1 MNVAASAALLLLVLG
16 ISGGAWHLWTPHT
29 PAIIPAGRFPIAAG
43 LLLATFAC
51 ARSLI
56 KQHRFPKLH
65 ECTDPVVW
73 SLGLVALFCSEW
85 LVRPWGFFADPY
97 SRGPIIVGAILF
109 AWLLTLRWS
118 SLLKVWALGSVALLI
133 ATFVSESRGELLLS
147 DDHAMFLFRLKLLKE
162 HFPSIP
168 FWSPLWNTGF
178 DARDFFATGALNAFI
193 ISSPLVYLFPV
204 ESVYNFIIIGILWV
218 LVPGCSYA
226 ASRILGGNRTASCIA
241 ALLAC
246 SLSLIWYRWALKYG
260 TIGFITS
267 TGLLPLVVALALR
280 FIESP
285 TPRWRDCL
293 ALALLSTLMFLWS
306 PSALAVLP
314 LGIVALLR
322 LPRLVVSPRHV
333 LTALLLVCLNVP
345 WVSMMW
351 TVSNVGSF
359 LNAEGSGA
367 PSAIQATATGENA
380 EVEGDT
386 PAQAPPPVQQ
396 NFRHRKGSLDT
407 RRAMQELHTQA
418 TATNPLLV
426 IFSIPAILV
435 LGGRKRLTYALTAGW
450 LLFLGTFGVSL
461 KPQLELDR
469 MGTIASMLCVV
480 PVSAYLVRLFESA
493 TESKW
498 RKIAA
503 VLAGG
508 FLLASPLS
516 ASTIIQNRSGE
527 RYQFQ
532 NEQMKSLAQFLAH
545 SQTSGRVLFSGCVL
559 HEVNGAHIAPIALW
573 ADKQLIATSYAHNI
587 WQYTQPFPAI
597 ALQSK
602 ESGIRDYLDLMNV
615 SIVFAHEP
623 DWINLFRRY
632 PAEYREVYV
641 GPKLHAFERIS
652 YQPTFFLQG
661 DGRDY
666 AFTSGSVTFTPTT
679 ERVVLKLKYFPF
691 LKSTQCELKPFKAP
705 YALEFIE
712 LTGCTPGAPVTIAS
726 ASPLER
732 LMAQRGPKS

>member
-1 MNVAASAALLLLVLG
+1 MNVAATAALLLLVLG
-16 ISGGAWHLWTPHT
+16 FSGGAWHPWMPHI
-29 PAIIPAGRFPIAAG
+29 PAVIPAGRFPVAAG

-56 KQHRFPKLH
+56 REHRLPRLQ
-65 ECTDPVVW
+65 ECTNPVVW
-73 SLGLVALFCSEW
+73 SLGLVAIFCSEW
-85 LVRPWGFFADPY
+85 LVRSWGFFADPF
-97 SRGPIIVGAILF
+97 SRGPIIIGAILF

-118 SLLKVWALGSVALLI
+118 SLLKLWAIGSLILLI
-133 ATFVSESRGELLLS
+133 ATFVSESDGELLLA
-147 DDHAMFLFRLKLLKE
+147 DDHAMFLFRLRLLKE

-178 DARDFFATGALNAFI
+178 DARDFFATGALNAFL
-193 ISSPLVYLFPV
+193 ISSPLVYLFAV
-204 ESVYNFIIIGILWV
+204 ESVYNVIIISILWV

-246 SLSLIWYRWALKYG
+246 SVSLIWYRWALKYG

-267 TGLLPLVVALALR
+267 TALLPLVFALALH

-285 TPRWRDCL
+285 KPRWRDCL
-293 ALALLSTLMFLWS
+293 ALALLSSLMFLWS

-314 LGIVALLR
+314 LGIVV
-322 LPRLVVSPRHV
+322 LPRLPKLILSPRHL
-333 LTALLLVCLNVP
+333 LTAVLIASLNLP
-345 WVSMMW
+345 WIAMMW

-359 LNAEGSGA
+359 LHAESAGA
-367 PSAIQATATGENA
+367 PSTIEASETEEEYHAHDAA
-380 EVEGDT
+380 AHVE
-386 PAQAPPPVQQ
+386 PPPKPS
-396 NFRHRKGSLDT
+396 FRHRRGSLDA
-407 RRAMQELHTQA
+407 RRAMQALHTQA

-426 IFSIPAILV
+426 IFSVPAILA
-435 LGGRKRLTYALTAGW
+435 LGRGRRFGYALTAAW

-469 MGTIASMLCVV
+469 MATIASMLCVV

-493 TESKW
+493 TTSRW
-498 RKIAA
+498 RWMAS

-527 RYQFQ
+527 QYQFQ
-532 NEQMKSLAQFLAH
+532 NEHTKKLIEFLAQ
-545 SQTSGRVLFSGCVL
+545 SETPGRVLFSGCIL

-573 ADKQLIATSYAHNI
+573 VNKQLIATSFAHNI
-587 WQYTQPFPAI
+587 WQYTQPIPASYLKQGE
-597 ALQSK
+597 A
-602 ESGIRDYLDLMNV
+602 GIRDYLDLMNV
-615 SIVFAHEP
+615 TLVLAHEG
-623 DWINLFRRY
+623 DWLNIFWRH

-641 GPKLHAFERIS
+641 GPKLHAFERVA
-652 YQPTFFLQG
+652 YQPTYFLEG

-666 AFTSGSVTFTPTT
+666 AFTSGSVSFTPLT

-691 LKSTQCELKPFKAP
+691 LTSSQCQLKAFRPGP
-705 YALEFIE
+705 ELEFVE
-712 LTGCTPGAPVTIAS
+712 LTGCTPGTPVTITS
-726 ASPLER
+726 VPPLER
-732 LMAQRGPKS
+732 LMSSRGPKI